1 MGNEEEG
8 QARPEA
14 EPDTEPAA
22 ETKVEAKPKTC
33 TYEKVDGDRCQLQAM
48 ADSSAGLCMFHEPV
62 ASKDGAAATREFLKR
77 VDAGDH
83 DFEGY
88 QLEDAD
94 LSGKVFHSDMI
105 FRRAVFTGKTSFQ
118 EANFTEHAF
127 FQDAEFK
134 GEVDMG
140 KARFANDVSFEDV
153 TFRGET
159 SFEEARF
166 DGGSYWV
173 KAVFKRDAVFKE
185 SAFGEEARFEEVRFG
200 PHVDFAHAKFFGD
213 VHFDDLRVE
222 GTLYLGFAEFLKYAF
237 FMEAEAQGKADFSF
251 AQFMN
256 YADFTRSKWKELNMT
271 DVIFERRGCFDGSV
285 IESGT
290 FEDAELR
297 HVTFRSVDMANVF
310 TTGASL
316 EEAYMSQAQWGTP
329 VRGPLG
335 KKLVVREETM
345 ANEEGTREA
354 LIRAEAAH
362 RNLKESYKNEG
373 DYGTAG
379 EFFIREMDIRARVA
393 LMDREYGYWVMSKLI
408 SGLCGYGERPTRVIF
423 WWFAFTFTFA
433 IIYFTGQLIQY
444 SDGVTEID
452 FGTLSGFLTCFYFS
466 VVTFTTLGF
475 GDISPVT
482 DLGRGVAS
490 VEAFTGAFMIALFVL
505 VFGRKM
511 IR

>member
-1 MGNEEEG
+1 MGNEEEDK
-8 QARPEA
+8 ATPE
-14 EPDTEPAA
+14 PGPGSGPAA
-22 ETKVEAKPKTC
+22 TPEVRPKTC
-33 TYEKVDGDRCQLQAM
+33 TYEKVDGDRCHQPVM
-48 ADSSAGLCMFHEPV
+48 ADSSAGLCLFHEPT
-62 ASKDGAAATREFLKR
+62 ASKDGAKATRAFLKR
-77 VDAGDH
+77 VDEGEH

-105 FRRAVFTGKTSFQ
+105 FSRAVFTGKTSFR

-127 FQDAEFK
+127 FQNADFK
-134 GEVDMG
+134 GELDMG
-140 KARFANDVSFEDV
+140 KARFSNDVSFEDV
-153 TFRGET
+153 NFKGET
-159 SFEEARF
+159 TFENAKF
-166 DGGSYWV
+166 DSTSRWV
-173 KAVFKRDAVFKE
+173 KAVFKRDASFKE
-185 SAFGEEARFEEVRFG
+185 AAFGGEARFDGARFG
-200 PHVDFAHAKFFGD
+200 SATQFDHAKFFGD
-213 VHFDDLRVE
+213 VHFDDIRVA
-222 GTLYLGFAEFLKYAF
+222 GTIYLGFAEFLKYTF
-237 FMEAEAQGKADFSF
+237 FMKAESEGEADFSF
-251 AQFMN
+251 AQFMA
-256 YADFTRSKWKELNMT
+256 YADFTDSRWKDLNMT
-271 DVIFERRGCFDGSV
+271 DVIFERRGCFDGAV

-297 HVTFRSVDMANVF
+297 HVTFRAVDMANVF

-316 EEAYMSQAQWGTP
+316 EEAYMSQARWGTP

-335 KKLVVREETM
+335 KKLVVREETL
-345 ANEEGTREA
+345 ANQEGTREA
-354 LIRAEAAH
+354 MIRAEAAH

-379 EFFIREMDIRARVA
+379 EFFIREMAIRAKVA

-423 WWFAFTFTFA
+423 WWFAFTFSFA
-433 IIYFTGQLIQY
+433 IIYFAGQLIEY
-444 SDGVTEID
+444 SNGATEID
-452 FGTLSGFLTCFYFS
+452 FGTLGGFLTCFYFS

-505 VFGRKM
+505 LFGRKM

>member
-8 QARPEA
+8 KSTPE
-14 EPDTEPAA
+14 P
-22 ETKVEAKPKTC
+22 EAKPESDPEPRPGARPKTC
-33 TYEKVDGDRCQLQAM
+33 AYKKVDGDLCDQPPLAE
-48 ADSSAGLCMFHEPV
+48 SSGGLCLFHEPV
-62 ASKDGAAATREFLKR
+62 GGKHDAECTRSFLKR
-77 VDAGDH
+77 VDDGAH

-105 FRRAVFTGKTSFQ
+105 FRRAVFNGRTSFR

-127 FQDAEFK
+127 FQEATFR

-140 KARFANDVSFEDV
+140 KARFSNDVRFEGASFKGKS
-153 TFRGET
+153 TFEG
-159 SFEEARF
+159 AHF
-166 DGGSYWV
+166 DAGAHWV
-173 KAVFKRDAVFKE
+173 KAVFQQ
-185 SAFGEEARFEEVRFG
+185 ARFGSSVQFG
-200 PHVDFAHAKFFGD
+200 HAQFFGD
-213 VHFDDLRVE
+213 THFDDIRVG
-222 GTLYLGFAEFLKYAF
+222 GTISLGFAEFLKYTF
-237 FMEAEAQGKADFSF
+237 FMKAECEGEADFSF
-251 AQFMN
+251 AEFMN
-256 YADFTRSKWKELNMT
+256 YADFTSSRWKDLNMT
-271 DVIFERRGCFDGSV
+271 DVIFERRGCFDGAV

-297 HVTFRSVDMANVF
+297 HVTFRDVELSNVF

-316 EEAYMSQAQWGTP
+316 EEAYMSQARWGTP

-335 KKLVVREETM
+335 QKLWVREETRAM
-345 ANEEGTREA
+345 REGTREA
-354 LIRAEAAH
+354 LIRAESAH

-379 EFFIREMDIRARVA
+379 EFFIREMAIRRKVA
-393 LMDREYGYWVMSKLI
+393 FKDREYGYWVMSNLI
-408 SGLCGYGERPTRVIF
+408 AGLCGYGERPTRVIF
-423 WWFAFTFTFA
+423 WWFAFTFSYA
-433 IIYFTGQLIQY
+433 VIYYVGKLIEY
-444 SDGVTEID
+444 SDGVSQIAYS
-452 FGTLSGFLTCFYFS
+452 TLGGFLTCFYFS

-482 DLGRGVAS
+482 DAGRAIAS

>member
-1 MGNEEEG
+1 MGNEEE
-8 QARPEA
+8 AEA
-14 EPDTEPAA
+14 E
-22 ETKVEAKPKTC
+22 VEAKPASAPKNCSYT
-33 TYEKVDGDRCQLQAM
+33 KQDGDTCKEPAM
-48 ADSSAGLCMFHEPV
+48 ADSSAGLCLFHEPV
-62 ASKDGAAATREFLKR
+62 AAKDGAAATREFLKR
-77 VDAGDH
+77 VDAGEH
-83 DFEGY
+83 DFEGF

-94 LSGKVFHSDMI
+94 LSGKVFHSDMV
-105 FRRAVFTGKTSFQ
+105 FRDAVFTGEASFR
-118 EANFTEHAF
+118 ESNFTEYAF
-127 FQDAEFK
+127 FQEAEFK
-134 GEVDMG
+134 GGVDMG
-140 KARFANDVSFEDV
+140 SARFSNDVSFEGT
-153 TFRGET
+153 TFKGDA
-159 SFEEARF
+159 SFEETQF
-166 DGGSYWV
+166 DKGSYWV
-173 KAVFKRDAVFKE
+173 KASFKKGANFKE
-185 SAFGEEARFEEVRFG
+185 AAFGEEARFEEVALGPDSSFG
-200 PHVDFAHAKFFGD
+200 HAKFFGD

-222 GTLYLGFAEFLKYAF
+222 GDVYFGFAEFLKYTF
-237 FMEAEAQGKADFSF
+237 FMEAECQGEADFSF
-251 AQFMN
+251 AEFMN
-256 YADFTRSKWKELNMT
+256 YADFTRSHWKDLNMT
-271 DVIFERRGCFDGSV
+271 DVIFERRGCFDGAV

-297 HVTFRSVDMANVF
+297 HVTFRDVDLADVF

-316 EEAYMSQAQWGTP
+316 EEAYMSQARWGTP
-329 VRGPLG
+329 ARGPLG
-335 KKLVVREETM
+335 KKLVVREETL
-345 ANEEGTREA
+345 ALEEGTREA

-379 EFFIREMDIRARVA
+379 EFFIREMAIRARVA
-393 LMDREYGYWVMSKLI
+393 LMDREYGYWVMSKVI

-433 IIYFTGQLIQY
+433 IIYFAGHLIEY
-444 SDGVTEID
+444 SAGATEID
-452 FGTLSGFLTCFYFS
+452 FGTLGGFLTCFYFS